1 MVTGVARFFVVVRAP
16 NGDVREFPVSELGAV
31 LGRDESAD
39 IRVDEKKVSRRHANF
54 RVIDDEL
61 WVEDLGSSNGVRL
74 NGRKID
80 RRARFS
86 GADQIRVGGYV
97 ITPKHVP
104 PVTGSAAREL
114 SGDSADPTSS
124 RSEAEPPKLLGLD
137 DPVRG
142 TTFALRSGENIL
154 GRLEEC
160 DIPILDGSIS
170 RQHARLVYGAS
181 GVSVTDLSSSNGTF
195 LNDQRI
201 DAGELAEEDLLRF
214 GNISFRVRLP
224 AALRELHPPRTSP
237 VPHRPRSRWRR
248 WRRVLMAATFVVAVA
263 TIALVAYWRSRSSS
277 ATDRDFFLQLLDA
290 VRNVGNAG
298 DAGNAGNA
306 GSGSGSSDAIGTSN
320 AIGSSNATASS
331 SANGSNGT
339 GRAGPG
345 ARDVALDGAASGVDD
360 GRRRDASA
368 PGDSPFDASLPSAQP
383 GSARDAQSASTRR
396 TTGLVATSTSPYTR
410 RGPDGLPL
418 ERPKV
423 DETFDFDGF
432 VSEKLAAAR
441 ACAKEDAVCVRARI
455 AELQVRDPVN
465 MEARAL
471 LDEAEAYE
479 RAASLEKKAR
489 RLMAKGNHYEAYR
502 AWANIPDSVPLSKT
516 AKVEMERLRD
526 DAVEDALM
534 KAERLQKKE
543 RTWAK
548 AHEMYLFVLLND
560 ATSAEALKGIRSV
573 ERKMR
578 ERNMEYTDLQVSP
591 SGVRKLTKP
600 DQIKEEIQRRYEKDA
615 MLARAV
621 QRYVVGDVNGALDL
635 AASAERRGR
644 GTERRR
650 ARELNAALADLR
662 EQYTR
667 TRTEIA
673 NNPVEAWS
681 RLVELS
687 RAESRILP
695 PGLKSFL
702 VKELE
707 VSTAEAFAN
716 AGESLYELSK
726 FEQAFQR
733 WEAGAKLD
741 RTNPRVLAGLR
752 KLEQKAQKM
761 ADEAE
766 LATQRGAKD
775 ACESWRKITR
785 MTSAESEVHQR
796 ARTRAEQVCRS

>member
-16 NGDVREFPVSELGAV
+16 NGDVREFPVTELGAV

-61 WVEDLGSSNGVRL
+61 WVEDLGSSNGIRL

-86 GADQIRVGGYV
+86 GSDQIRVGGYV
-97 ITPKHVP
+97 ITPKDAAP
-104 PVTGSAAREL
+104 ATGSAAREL
-114 SGDSADPTSS
+114 SDDLGDSKHS
-124 RSEAEPPKLLGLD
+124 RDAAEQPRLLGLD

-142 TTFALRSGENIL
+142 MTFALRSGENIL

-170 RQHARLVYGAS
+170 RQHARLVCGPA

-201 DAGELAEEDLLRF
+201 EVAELAEEDLLRF
-214 GNISFRVRLP
+214 GNINFRVRFP
-224 AALRELHPPRTSP
+224 PALRELHPPRTSP
-237 VPHRPRSRWRR
+237 VPHRPRTRWRR
-248 WRRVLMAATFVVAVA
+248 WRLAVLGLILVGAVGA
-263 TIALVAYWRSRSSS
+263 IAFVAYWRNLSPSS
-277 ATDRDFFLQLLDA
+277 TDREFFLGLMDGVRDA
-290 VRNVGNAG
+290 LSMQDQPSDPQPASSGP
-298 DAGNAGNA
+298 
-306 GSGSGSSDAIGTSN
+306 GSGSGSGSGHADNSDDRSPQSGAN
-320 AIGSSNATASS
+320 DRSSPGDDA
-331 SANGSNGT
+331 
-339 GRAGPG
+339 GRGRDGHGGGGG
-345 ARDVALDGAASGVDD
+345 ARGVGTD
-360 GRRRDASA
+360 
-368 PGDSPFDASLPSAQP
+368 DASLTVPPRAGASA
-383 GSARDAQSASTRR
+383 GTMMAMS
-396 TTGLVATSTSPYTR
+396 ATSTSPYTR
-410 RGPDGLPL
+410 RGADGLPL
-418 ERPKV
+418 DLPKV
-423 DETFDFDGF
+423 DETFDFDRF
-432 VSEKLAAAR
+432 VVEKLTAAR
-441 ACAKEDAVCVRARI
+441 ACPKEDFACVRARI
-455 AELQVRDPVN
+455 AELKVRDPVN
-465 MEARAL
+465 RAARAL

-479 RAASLEKKAR
+479 RAATLKAKAQR
-489 RLMAKGNHYEAYR
+489 FMAKGNHYEAYR
-502 AWANIPDSVPLSKT
+502 AWASIPDSVPLSKT
-516 AKVEMERLRD
+516 AKSEMEKLRV

-534 KAERLQKKE
+534 KAERLAKKE

-560 ATSAEALKGIRSV
+560 ATSAEALKGLRSL
-573 ERKMR
+573 EGKMR

-591 SGVRKLTKP
+591 TGVKKLTKP
-600 DQIKEEIQRRYEKDA
+600 DQIKEEIQRRYGKDA

-621 QRYVVGDVNGALDL
+621 QRYVVGDVNGASDL

-644 GTERRR
+644 GAERRR
-650 ARELNAALADLR
+650 ARELNAALLDLR

-681 RLVELS
+681 RLIEFS

-707 VSTAEAFAN
+707 VSTAEAFAD

-752 KLEQKAQKM
+752 KLEQLAQKL

-775 ACESWRKITR
+775 ACESWRTITR
-785 MTSAESEVHQR
+785 MTSGDSEIHQR
-796 ARTRAEQVCRS
+796 ARKRAEQVCRS